1 MAKIIYGVAGEGF
14 GHSSRSHLIGR
25 RLIDS
30 GHDLLFAGSR
40 KSLLYLRQYFG
51 SRVHEVHGLSFT
63 YKGGTVRPIR
73 TFFGNLSRLPQANR
87 TNRKLF
93 KEHYEPF
100 GPDLVISDF
109 EPFTAWWA
117 WRKKI
122 PYISIDHEH
131 MLTKCRLEHKRSEWF
146 SRLTATAVTGLYYFG
161 AASYIVINFFKTPLK
176 SERAV
181 LAPPVVRP
189 EVTALT
195 PEQGSHVV
203 LYTTSADRL
212 EELMSLL
219 ASFKDY
225 EFRIYGFDMEDR
237 RGNCTFKKRSTE
249 GFLADLA
256 SARGVVAS
264 AGFSLISE
272 CLYFR
277 KPMCLLPVPG
287 QYEQIINAHY
297 IEKLGLGVS
306 CNELDAETIA
316 RFLDKTEAPTSTHP
330 DILWPDNEEFFR
342 TLQTE
347 LNKLPTPV
355 SIIAKNSDRD

>member
-14 GHSSRSHLIGR
+14 GHSSRSQLVGQ

-30 GHDLLFAGSR
+30 GHELLFAGSR
-40 KSLLYLRQYFG
+40 KSLLYLKQYFG
-51 SRVHEVHGLSFT
+51 PRVHEVHGLSFT
-63 YKGGTVRPIR
+63 FEGGTVRPIR
-73 TFFGNLSRLPQANR
+73 TFFDNLGRLPEARR

-93 KEHYEPF
+93 KEVCEPF
-100 GPDLVISDF
+100 APDLVISDF

-122 PYISIDHEH
+122 PYISIDNEH
-131 MLTKCRLEHKRSEWF
+131 VLVKCKLEHRRSDWF
-146 SRLTATAVTGLYYFG
+146 SRLTASLVTGLYYFG
-161 AASYIVINFFKTPLK
+161 AASYIIINFFQTPPK
-176 SERAV
+176 SRRVV

-195 PEQGSHVV
+195 AEQGSHVV
-203 LYTTSADRL
+203 IYSTSADRL
-212 EELMSLL
+212 EELTALL
-219 ASFKDY
+219 ASFENY
-225 EFRIYGFDMEDR
+225 EFRIYGFDIEDR

-256 SARGVVAS
+256 SARGVIAS

-277 KPMCLLPVPG
+277 KPMCLIPVAG
-287 QYEQIINAHY
+287 QYEQIINTHY
-297 IEKLGLGVS
+297 IEKLGLGVAS
-306 CNELDAETIA
+306 DKLDAETIA
-316 RFLDKTEAPTSTHP
+316 RFLETIESPTSTHP
-330 DILWPDNEEFFR
+330 DILWPDNERFFR
-342 TLQTE
+342 ILQEE

-355 SIIAKNSDRD
+355 SIITK